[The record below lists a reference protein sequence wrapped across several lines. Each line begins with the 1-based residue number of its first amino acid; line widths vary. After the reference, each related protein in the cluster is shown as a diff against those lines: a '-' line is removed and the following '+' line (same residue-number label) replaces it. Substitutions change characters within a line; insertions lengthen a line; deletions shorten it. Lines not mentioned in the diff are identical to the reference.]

1 MAELVVVSAIVLT
14 TVVAFYTSYNKIYSS
29 YKTRLNYYDV
39 TTLYRLGYYRD
50 VLRENNVLDS
60 TINDASVN
68 YVTKVYDSK
77 TTSGNIIA
85 LGLDDE
91 VDDDVSDIVFL
102 INNKREKIKI
112 EEIGVSLR
120 QTFYDYIEFFNNTV
134 DYTKFPYMMIM
145 ERCRVLDDG
154 SIDEDVCYYAYLE
167 IIETET
173 T

>member
-14 TVVAFYTSYNKIYSS
+14 TVVAFYTSYNKIYSA

-60 TINDASVN
+60 TINNASIN

-77 TTSGNIIA
+77 SESGNIIS
-85 LGLDDE
+85 LGLEDE
-91 VDDDVSDIVFL
+91 VNKDVSDVVFM
-102 INNKREKIKI
+102 INNKNDKIRI
-112 EEIGVSLR
+112 EELGTNLR
-120 QTFYDYIEFFNNTV
+120 PTFYDYIDFFNNTV
-134 DYTKFPYMMIM
+134 DYTKFPYLMIM

-154 SIDEDVCYYAYLE
+154 TINEDSCYYAYLE
-167 IIETET
+167 IIEEEN
-173 T
+173 